1 MKITNK
7 NFSIFFV
14 RGDPVKTLFNNFHKG
29 PPYVKIFKKFDRA
42 DRNIKLSLK
51 GIMHLNKQRLDTR
64 HAVFFATQINHY
76 QTNRVRNQ
84 NER

>member
-1 MKITNK
+1 MI
-7 NFSIFFV
+7 
-14 RGDPVKTLFNNFHKG
+14 
-29 PPYVKIFKKFDRA
+29 DRA

-51 GIMHLNKQRLDTR
+51 GNIHLNKQRLDTR

-76 QTNRVRNQ
+76 QTNRFRNQ